1 MAAAFSEGVGETE
14 RREAP
19 QMDELKMLIC
29 ANRIV
34 IYRYTQKDYFSHN
47 SMELDSIEGDT
58 PVFGEEITV
67 CVFQ

>member
-1 MAAAFSEGVGETE
+1 
-14 RREAP
+14 
-19 QMDELKMLIC
+19 MLIC

-67 CVFQ
+67 CVFSMSRVAWECSPKREINFF